1 MGIFW
6 MRAPQGRTVACW
18 QSVSLEGSLY
28 DPKEGNLQ
36 SRHRT
41 AYQLYLEKFWN
52 QIQPAL
58 NFSPPVMNSEC
69 VHREV
74 TVPEPNIFHL
84 WNGDSILRVGMRRP
98 TAGKHTM

>member
-1 MGIFW
+1 MGLDNGHFLNEGST
-6 MRAPQGRTVACW
+6 GRTVACW
-18 QSVSLEGSLY
+18 QSVSLAGSLY

-41 AYQLYLEKFWN
+41 AYQVHLEKFWN

-84 WNGDSILRVGMRRP
+84 
-98 TAGKHTM
+98 